1 MITKAYIF
9 ALFLIVNIQI
19 NHVLLSNNF
28 CIETQKKMEDV
39 LSNVW
44 TNLAWW
50 NVRLEELNLQTTAE
64 FHRNLM
70 SISKR
75 ANINLQISFSG
86 NTKGFS
92 NDKSRITLLSRCEAD
107 FYGFEYIIRIRKPL
121 TLMIVVS
128 RTLWVENLLRFL
140 KEIKMST
147 SFYFLDIE
155 RQVIYT

>member
-28 CIETQKKMEDV
+28 CIETQNKMEDV
-39 LSNVW
+39 LPNVW

-50 NVRLEELNLQTTAE
+50 NVQLEELNLQTKAD

-75 ANINLQISFSG
+75 TNINLQISFSG
-86 NTKGFS
+86 NNKSFS
-92 NDKSRITLLSRCEAD
+92 NDNSRLTLLSRCETD
-107 FYGFEYIIRIRKPL
+107 FYGFEYFIRIRKPL
-121 TLMIVVS
+121 TIMIVVS
-128 RTLWVENLLRFL
+128 RTLFVENLLRFV